1 MHKVIPILAGVSG
14 LLHGTSLQPKSYGLD
29 HFLRNETTEEL
40 EAPPPPLELDI
51 YKDSL
56 FIYDTATGAVDARKN
71 THRREILYDNEV
83 FKVRLFQDSLYWVG
97 DSLTWVWVR
106 EEPE

>member
-1 MHKVIPILAGVSG
+1 MHKAIPIIAGVSG
-14 LLHGTSLQPKSYGLD
+14 LMHGGSLEPKSYGLD
-29 HFLRNETTEEL
+29 HFLRNETTEEI
-40 EAPPPPLELDI
+40 AAPPLELDI

-83 FKVRLFQDSLYWVG
+83 FKVKMFQDSLYWVG

-106 EEPE
+106 EESE